1 MERQED
7 SGFVLIAALLTI
19 WILTA
24 VGMLVFTVTTQDV
37 RISSRLVGEKKAFFA
52 TEAGVHRLVQGFD
65 PMVDLK
71 ELQGSD
77 KKYGIDFPVDEMGD
91 PDSWYKIGNPQ
102 VPTKGPAAIPLPGY
116 TVGGGQQ
123 WGATRYVATVTGKN
137 DRYRSMVQVDTGLGF
152 GPVEITT
159 AYR

>member
-1 MERQED
+1 MERRED
-7 SGFVLIAALLTI
+7 SGFALIAALLTI

-37 RISSRLVGEKKAFFA
+37 RISSRMVGEKKAFFA

-65 PMVDLK
+65 P
-71 ELQGSD
+71 LQLTD
-77 KKYGIDFPVDEMGD
+77 PQYGIYSQVDPDGD
-91 PDSWYKIGNPQ
+91 RDSWYQIGNPG
-102 VPTKGPAAIPLPGY
+102 VPTRGPAAIPLPGY

-137 DRYRSMVQVDTGLGF
+137 DRYRSMVQVDTGVGF

>member
-1 MERQED
+1 MRKRED
-7 SGFVLIAALLTI
+7 SGFALIAALLTV

-37 RISSRLVGEKKAFFA
+37 RISSRMVGEKKAFFA
-52 TEAGVHRLVQGFD
+52 TEAGVHSLAQGFD
-65 PMVDLK
+65 PLLLLTDP
-71 ELQGSD
+71 
-77 KKYGIDFPVDEMGD
+77 KYKGEFRVDEMGD
-91 PDSWYKIGNPQ
+91 PDSWYKIGIPAA
-102 VPTKGPAAIPLPGY
+102 PTRGPAAIALSGY

-123 WGATRYVATVTGKN
+123 WGATRYVATVTGRN
-137 DRYRSMVQVDTGLGF
+137 DRYRSTVQVDTGIGF

>member
-1 MERQED
+1 MERRED
-7 SGFVLIAALLTI
+7 SGFALIAALLTV

-52 TEAGVHRLVQGFD
+52 TEAGVHSLVQGFD
-65 PMVDLK
+65 PLQLNDTQKYQRDFQVDA
-71 ELQGSD
+71 Q
-77 KKYGIDFPVDEMGD
+77 GD
-91 PDSWYKIGNPQ
+91 PASWYRFDRP
-102 VPTKGPAAIPLPGY
+102 VAATRGPAAIPLPGY
-116 TVGGGQQ
+116 TLGGGQQ
-123 WGATRYVATVTGKN
+123 WGAKRFLATVTGRN
-137 DRYRSMVQVDTGLGF
+137 DRYRSTVQVDTGIGF

>member
-1 MERQED
+1 MERRED
-7 SGFVLIAALLTI
+7 SGFALIAALLTV

-65 PMVDLK
+65 PLQLTDTQKYQRDFQVDAA
-71 ELQGSD
+71 
-77 KKYGIDFPVDEMGD
+77 GD
-91 PDSWYKIGNPQ
+91 PASWYRIDNP
-102 VPTKGPAAIPLPGY
+102 VAPTRGPAAIPLPGY
-116 TVGGGQQ
+116 TLGGGQQ
-123 WGATRYVATVTGKN
+123 WGATRFLATVTGRN
-137 DRYRSMVQVDTGLGF
+137 DRYRSTVQVDTGIGF

>member
-1 MERQED
+1 MERRED
-7 SGFVLIAALLTI
+7 SGFALIAALLTI

-24 VGMLVFTVTTQDV
+24 VGVLVFTVTTQDV

-52 TEAGVHRLVQGFD
+52 TEAGVHSLVQGFD
-65 PMVDLK
+65 PLQLTDPLK
-71 ELQGSD
+71 Y
-77 KKYGIDFPVDEMGD
+77 KINRPVDDGEKGDRDSWFQIGD
-91 PDSWYKIGNPQ
+91 PG
-102 VPTKGPAAIPLPGY
+102 VPTRGPAAIPLSGY

-123 WGATRYVATVTGKN
+123 WGATRYVATVTGRN
-137 DRYRSMVQVDTGLGF
+137 DRYRSMVQVDTGIGF